1 MAFEEYNGVHEGE
14 RLFILGNGPSL
25 GRTPLHLLNDKYTLA
40 MNKIDKIFPE
50 TEWRPTYYLNVVTNP
65 EFSRLDTMRDLG
77 IMCFFRDGYH
87 TEMNRRHGDDHN
99 VEFLDVTELNSSEVQ
114 VDTAATQNEIDH
126 VWSDDISDTVY
137 RQHSSIYTAA
147 QVAYYMGFDELCF
160 LGCDLYPVF
169 KPFPYMIFDSA
180 SDPNE
185 YKYSPKENKSKL
197 DFIRTDDKP
206 FRSLIN
212 GVSYALLRN
221 PHFIHPLYELYD
233 FFDLTQDTHV
243 GGNHHD
249 WMYKVGENEKEKRVH
264 RAIQTVGENKGFE
277 TYNPTLGGQLEV
289 YERVDLT
296 EIVDG

>member
-1 MAFEEYNGVHEGE
+1 VPRGAWGRSFLLCRGNVQWLE
-14 RLFILGNGPSL
+14 RTL
-25 GRTPLHLLNDKYTLA
+25 LHLLVGAYSLA
-40 MNKIDKIFPE
+40 MTMIEKILPE
-50 TEWRPTYYLNVVTNP
+50 TAWPPTSYLNVVTNA

-147 QVAYYMGFDELCF
+147 QVAYYMGFDELYF

-185 YKYSPKENKSKL
+185 YRYSPKEDKSKL

-206 FRSLIN
+206 LRSLIN

-249 WMYKVGENEKEKRVH
+249 LIYKVGENEKEKRVH
-264 RAIQTVGENKGFE
+264 RANRTVGEKKGFE
-277 TYNPTLGGQLEV
+277 TYNPTLGGKHEV
-289 YERVDLT
+289 DERFDLT
-296 EIVDG
+296 EIADG